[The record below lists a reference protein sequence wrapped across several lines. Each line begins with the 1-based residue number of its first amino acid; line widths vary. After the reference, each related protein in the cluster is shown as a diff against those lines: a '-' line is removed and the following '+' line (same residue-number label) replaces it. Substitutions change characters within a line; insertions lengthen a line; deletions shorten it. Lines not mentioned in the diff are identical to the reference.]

1 MSRRRVSVLIPCY
14 RQARYLPEAV
24 GSALAQTS
32 PDVEVVI
39 VDDGSPDDT
48 SRIAGELVARD
59 PARVRVVSQENR
71 GLAMARAAG
80 LDAASGELVVFLDA
94 DDLLERDM
102 VATCLAA
109 FDAHPDAD
117 LVVGNAWSISADGAT
132 RRPFDQA
139 RAIAWPDVLEQNPFG
154 AVMAV
159 MARAGAIREA
169 GGLAVDGLRACEDW
183 DLWVRMLRCGMR
195 MVPVVARLGSHR
207 EHRHSLSRDPV
218 LMLDSKI
225 RVLDF
230 CLTDDTR
237 LASSP
242 RPPAPPI
249 GDAGYARYRNAAVFH
264 GIGLALS
271 LGQADRVDDV
281 LRRLVPGSL
290 DPAYAARQLALG
302 WIHGQEGLPLDQR
315 GGRPEPPWTQ
325 IDAALRRV
333 DLDRSLSALRRHV
346 TDVVSPRRDLRWV
359 WRGIRWRLRDAA
371 NALLGSSPA
380 H

>member
-1 MSRRRVSVLIPCY
+1 
-14 RQARYLPEAV
+14 
-24 GSALAQTS
+24 
-32 PDVEVVI
+32 
-39 VDDGSPDDT
+39 
-48 SRIAGELVARD
+48 
-59 PARVRVVSQENR
+59 
-71 GLAMARAAG
+71 
-80 LDAASGELVVFLDA
+80 
-94 DDLLERDM
+94 
-102 VATCLAA
+102 
-109 FDAHPDAD
+109 
-117 LVVGNAWSISADGAT
+117 
-132 RRPFDQA
+132 
-139 RAIAWPDVLEQNPFG
+139 
-154 AVMAV
+154 MAV
-159 MARAGAIREA
+159 MARAGAIRQA

-207 EHRHSLSRDPV
+207 EHRDSLSRDPL

-230 CLTDDTR
+230 CLSDDTR

-242 RPPAPPI
+242 RLPAPPI
-249 GDAGYARYRNAAVFH
+249 DDARYARYRNALVFH

-271 LGQADRVDDV
+271 LRQADRVDDV

-315 GGRPEPPWTQ
+315 GGPPEPPWTQ

-333 DLDRSLSALRRHV
+333 GLDRSLSALRRHV

-371 NALLGSSPA
+371 SALLGSSPA